1 MIGAYRLLFRAYPA
15 RLMAISLKGPPR
27 PSGKLER
34 GRQFSGVDPDGRY
47 IRVT

>member
-15 RLMAISLKGPPR
+15 LLMSISAKSLPC

-34 GRQFSGVDPDGRY
+34 GRQFSGVDPNGRY